1 MYTNIYPMS
10 KLFPHE
16 KYSHMNIPDSK
27 NIAIYVKMK
36 FQKEKN
42 MISSWQFV

>member
-1 MYTNIYPMS
+1 MS

-16 KYSHMNIPDSK
+16 KYSQMNIPDST
-27 NIAIYVKMK
+27 NIVINVKMK
-36 FQKEKN
+36 FQKEKK